1 MKSINLLNT
10 NPLVSVVIPVYNGE
24 KYITE
29 CLESVYQQTYPSFEV
44 IIIDDGSTDQSLEI
58 INKMPGDKK
67 IISQQNKDVSHARN
81 TGIKNASGQLIAF
94 LDQDDLWDTKRLEK
108 LIRVF
113 MKNPDVDL
121 FFTDLSKFNDEG
133 KNWHPRDR
141 HKAASRLRDE
151 NLFENLIR
159 KNVLMPSAVMV
170 KKDRFI
176 EAGMFDPQFK
186 TCGDYEMW
194 LRMAAK
200 GMRFK
205 YLPEPLTLY
214 RQHGENTSKKI
225 EIMNEDR
232 LNAIRKTF
240 SLNGLSPSQKKLE
253 KLGFAS
259 VYREGAQSYFGIKE
273 YFQFLRYVNKA
284 LSYDKRI
291 ISWKIIG
298 RYTRQSFPNIG
309 LTL

>member
-1 MKSINLLNT
+1 MESSNSLNT

-24 KYITE
+24 KYIAE
-29 CLESVYQQTYPSFEV
+29 CLESVYQQTYPFFEV

-58 INKMPGDKK
+58 INKMPGEKK
-67 IISQQNKDVSHARN
+67 IISQKNKDVSHARN

-94 LDQDDLWDTKRLEK
+94 LDQDDLWDKRRLEK
-108 LIRVF
+108 LIKIF
-113 MKNPDVDL
+113 LKNPDVDL
-121 FFTDLSKFNDEG
+121 FFTDLSKFNDER
-133 KNWHPRDR
+133 KNWHPKDR
-141 HKAASRLRDE
+141 HKAASRLSDE

-170 KKDRFI
+170 KKDSFI
-176 EAGMFDPQFK
+176 KAGMFDPEFR

-200 GMRFK
+200 GKRFR
-205 YLPEPLTLY
+205 YLPEPLTLC

-240 SLNGLSPSQKKLE
+240 SLSGLSPSQKKLE

-259 VYREGAQSYFGIKE
+259 AYMESAHSFFSIKQYSRFLQNANKAISYSKKIVNWK
-273 YFQFLRYVNKA
+273 FLKRYVRA
-284 LSYDKRI
+284 LIYSL
-291 ISWKIIG
+291 
-298 RYTRQSFPNIG
+298 F
-309 LTL
+309 